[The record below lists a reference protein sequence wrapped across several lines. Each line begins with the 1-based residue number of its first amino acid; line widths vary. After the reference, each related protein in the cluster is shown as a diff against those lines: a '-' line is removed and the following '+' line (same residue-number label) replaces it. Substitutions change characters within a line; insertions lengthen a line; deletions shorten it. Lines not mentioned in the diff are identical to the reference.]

1 MIYGYARVST
11 KWQDANGNGLEVQ
24 QKELRNHGAEVIYSD
39 AYTGTMRHRPEFDKL
54 MERIHDG
61 DTLVVAKLDRI
72 ARSAKQ
78 GIEIIDGLWARGVKI
93 NILNMGVID
102 NTATGKLIRT
112 IFMGF
117 AEFERDMIVQRTQE
131 GKAIAKE
138 KPGFHEGRPKKFTAY
153 QLENAMSLLQEHSF
167 KEVEQMTGISR
178 STLARE
184 KRRRKMKGMLPS
196 DSNPSK
202 MKTERQVQV

>member
-1 MIYGYARVST
+1 
-11 KWQDANGNGLEVQ
+11 
-24 QKELRNHGAEVIYSD
+24 
-39 AYTGTMRHRPEFDKL
+39 MRHRPEFDKL
-54 MERIHDG
+54 MERIDEG
-61 DTLVVAKLDRI
+61 DMLIVTKLDRI

-78 GIEIIDGLWARGVKI
+78 GIEIIDRLWERGVKI

-138 KPGFHEGRPKKFTAY
+138 KPGFHEGRPKKFTVY
-153 QLENAMSLLQEHSF
+153 QLENAMTLLQNHSF

-184 KRRRKMKGMLPS
+184 KRKRKA
-196 DSNPSK
+196 NECCHQ
-202 MKTERQVQV
+202 T